1 MIAAENNAMVDMEY
15 RNLLF
20 EPSHCFISTIAMFHS
35 KAVIILVHT
44 PKKADHQQTLRLL
57 DSRLFLTLNLLRHI
71 DVKLIAKLI
80 RLEYY

>member
-1 MIAAENNAMVDMEY
+1 MIDMNH
-15 RNLLF
+15 RNVLF

-57 DSRLFLTLNLLRHI
+57 TVGFLNLELTTLYRRKI
-71 DVKLIAKLI
+71 N
-80 RLEYY
+80 R